1 MADPCHPC
9 QTSGMAEHSEKPDSA
24 SDVDETK
31 GKRDVDWSGVKDQV
45 VGVLAGIVRWVG
57 LIFAVILVL
66 HIVFTVAEA
75 NPTNGIVEFVQSW
88 AEGLTLG
95 FKDLFTPEDE
105 KLQVLVNFGIA
116 AIFWLIVSSVG
127 SSLIRRIGGALSK

>member
-1 MADPCHPC
+1 MAEVGHPC

>member
-1 MADPCHPC
+1 MAEVGHPC

-31 GKRDVDWSGVKDQV
+31 GKRDVDWSGVKDRV

-66 HIVFTVAEA
+66 HIVFRVAEA
-75 NPTNGIVEFVQSW
+75 NPANGIVEFVQSW